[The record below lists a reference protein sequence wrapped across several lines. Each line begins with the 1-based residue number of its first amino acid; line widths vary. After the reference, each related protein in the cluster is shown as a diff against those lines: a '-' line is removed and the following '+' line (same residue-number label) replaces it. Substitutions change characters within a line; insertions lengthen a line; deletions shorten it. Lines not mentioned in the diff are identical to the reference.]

1 MSEISQIKKEI
12 DRKPNVDPTK
22 TTVVEGS
29 TRHSV
34 ECSFAGFI
42 LNQFLKNTKKA
53 VNNIFTKFTAE
64 ENCMKCS
71 NADDE
76 LEKINYKVQPEKL
89 MIFTTQRAKIKKCD
103 ESDYYGNSLILLTN
117 F

>member
-1 MSEISQIKKEI
+1 MSEISHIKK
-12 DRKPNVDPTK
+12 DLDGKPVIAIDPTK

-34 ECSFAGFI
+34 ECSFASFI
-42 LNQFLKNTKKA
+42 LNQFLQNTKKA
-53 VNNIFTKFTAE
+53 VNNVFKKLTVE

-76 LEKINYKVQPEKL
+76 LEKVDYKIQPEKL
-89 MIFTTQRAKIKKCD
+89 ILFRTQRAKAKKND
-103 ESDYYGNSLILLTN
+103 DSDYFSNYFL
-117 F
+117 FF